1 MYVQKN
7 DFQWVKVD
15 FKQILA
21 GDKKLEQ
28 GEKVDHDI
36 LSQLLL
42 VWVINILAQ
51 HDTIVKNKEKVK
63 Q

>member
-1 MYVQKN
+1 MNKSCARERKASTLKEIAMYVLKN

-42 VWVINILAQ
+42 V
-51 HDTIVKNKEKVK
+51 
-63 Q
+63 

>member
-1 MYVQKN
+1 MNKSCARERKASTLKEIAMYVLKN
-7 DFQWVKVD
+7 DVQWVKVD

-36 LSQLLL
+36 LS
-42 VWVINILAQ
+42 
-51 HDTIVKNKEKVK
+51 
-63 Q
+63 

>member
-1 MYVQKN
+1 MYVLKN

-21 GDKKLEQ
+21 GVKKLEQ

-42 VWVINILAQ
+42 V
-51 HDTIVKNKEKVK
+51 
-63 Q
+63 